1 MFERSVSTSLTAALA
16 LAGTAWAQ
24 TTATAKLEVKEK
36 QPFGKYLTDADGRA
50 LYMFEKDAKNT
61 STCYDACAEVWP
73 PMLTSGKPQLV
84 SAVDTSLVGTIERK
98 GGRMQVTYSGMPLYY
113 YVKDQG
119 PGSVTGQ
126 DVHDRFGG
134 WYLVSPQGK
143 KIEMERKS

>member
-61 STCYDACAEVWP
+61 STCYDTCAEV
-73 PMLTSGKPQLV
+73 
-84 SAVDTSLVGTIERK
+84 
-98 GGRMQVTYSGMPLYY
+98 
-113 YVKDQG
+113 
-119 PGSVTGQ
+119 
-126 DVHDRFGG
+126 
-134 WYLVSPQGK
+134 
-143 KIEMERKS
+143 